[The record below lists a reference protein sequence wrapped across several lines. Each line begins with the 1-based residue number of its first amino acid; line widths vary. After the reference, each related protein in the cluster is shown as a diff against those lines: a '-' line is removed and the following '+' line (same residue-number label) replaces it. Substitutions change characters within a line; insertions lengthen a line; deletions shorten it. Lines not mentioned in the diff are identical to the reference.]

1 MKRIIIISLVALFIS
16 FTASAQENRKA
27 KVFQMSMFANI
38 GTKTLNFKN
47 LENIPMPK
55 VGYNL
60 GAGAYWSY
68 KSILFSSDFYYSQAS
83 EENSVNKTNYN
94 AFANTL
100 YLGYKVID
108 NYYITLAP
116 LAGIAIT
123 NNKISVYDKNF
134 TGNTLNSTN
143 AYTITNHDFALRLG
157 LNFEAVVYHENTI
170 GIVLGYDHSFKG
182 NSEWQIEG
190 TNLGSGISDNLSGF
204 FINITIG
211 GRLFLTEGM
220 NKDTKNSI
228 IIE

>member
-123 NNKISVYDKNF
+123 NNKISVYGGIKYCYSACQQGAGDKLEHKADDILYP
-134 TGNTLNSTN
+134 GAAPYILV
-143 AYTITNHDFALRLG
+143 G
-157 LNFEAVVYHENTI
+157 P
-170 GIVLGYDHSFKG
+170 G
-182 NSEWQIEG
+182 
-190 TNLGSGISDNLSGF
+190 
-204 FINITIG
+204 
-211 GRLFLTEGM
+211 
-220 NKDTKNSI
+220 
-228 IIE
+228 

>member
-1 MKRIIIISLVALFIS
+1 MYKKIVIPFIALLFVSISANSQIN
-16 FTASAQENRKA
+16 QKA
-27 KVFQMSMFANI
+27 KVFQMSMFAIVGAKSLNFENLE
-38 GTKTLNFKN
+38 KTL
-47 LENIPMPK
+47 IPMPT

-68 KSILFSSDFYYSQAS
+68 KSILFSADFYYSQATA
-83 EENSVNKTNYN
+83 ENSVNRTNYN

-100 YLGYKVID
+100 YFGYKVID

-134 TGNTLNSTN
+134 TDNIINNTN
-143 AYTITNHDFALRLG
+143 AYTITNHDYALRLG

-170 GIVLGYDHSFKG
+170 GVVLGYDYSFKG
-182 NSEWQIEG
+182 NSEWEIEG

-204 FINITIG
+204 FVNITIG
-211 GRLFLTEGM
+211 GRLFLT
-220 NKDTKNSI
+220 KDTENSVI
-228 IIE
+228 VE